1 MEKLCHCV
9 FHCGAYRRAGLEQ
22 KIKIVRDGQLC
33 VVCLSDNH
41 HSSGCENK
49 SSVCGLEG
57 CKKRHHPDLHG
68 STDPYDMSVNYIS
81 TNTAVSTR
89 KTVHR
94 SSYAKAGIQDDG
106 VKRRVEE
113 MEEIE
118 RIVGLPPIPG
128 EQVLLLFQGIKVVYG
143 PDRTEDQ
150 IKTFWDDGSTCS
162 LVKDSTAERL
172 QLRGEPVTITIDTI
186 NGKVERKT
194 RHYVVELIDS
204 SGRRILVCAFGVEKI
219 SGVITSIDISG
230 VKTLFSMETQQKWS
244 WLADR
249 PEGDIEL
256 LVGSELAGLH
266 PDTLEKV
273 GDLKVMKSQFGHG
286 LLLTGRHPS
295 ISVESVFW
303 PESVSAIRQG
313 RFRMMEGA
321 YMVKKQA
328 VSISKPRDF
337 YAGEEMGVYC
347 PKRCNKCKSCTECP
361 FSNRMLSER
370 EQFEYNLMERGVE
383 HDERE
388 GVFRVSYPFLQDPRS
403 GFDRQLGAGRGYG
416 HKLGEE
422 AEERRI

>member
-1 MEKLCHCV
+1 M
-9 FHCGAYRRAGLEQ
+9 
-22 KIKIVRDGQLC
+22 
-33 VVCLSDNH
+33 
-41 HSSGCENK
+41 
-49 SSVCGLEG
+49 
-57 CKKRHHPDLHG
+57 KK
-68 STDPYDMSVNYIS
+68 
-81 TNTAVSTR
+81 
-89 KTVHR
+89 
-94 SSYAKAGIQDDG
+94 
-106 VKRRVEE
+106 
-113 MEEIE
+113 
-118 RIVGLPPIPG
+118 
-128 EQVLLLFQGIKVVYG
+128 
-143 PDRTEDQ
+143 
-150 IKTFWDDGSTCS
+150 
-162 LVKDSTAERL
+162 
-172 QLRGEPVTITIDTI
+172 
-186 NGKVERKT
+186 
-194 RHYVVELIDS
+194 
-204 SGRRILVCAFGVEKI
+204 KI

-370 EQFEYNLMERGVE
+370 EQFEYNLMERGVK

-388 GVFRVSYPFLQDPRS
+388 GVFRVSYPFLQDPAVALTDNWVQAVAMATS
-403 GFDRQLGAGRGYG
+403 LEKKLKKEGFEKEFNREFDKMKEKGAIVELSQQEMDQWGGAV
-416 HKLGEE
+416 H
-422 AEERRI
+422 